1 MKTGKGW
8 TSQISQDNQESKR
21 RILGSLAFGEWVSEL
36 SRTQVFLVVGEHKF
50 ENPSA
55 GRMIHD
61 TLVQS
66 ISILKLKIK

>member
-1 MKTGKGW
+1 M
-8 TSQISQDNQESKR
+8 
-21 RILGSLAFGEWVSEL
+21 AFGEGVSEL

>member
-1 MKTGKGW
+1 MKKGKGR
-8 TSQISQDNQESKR
+8 TSQMSQDNQESKR
-21 RILGSLAFGEWVSEL
+21 RMLGPLAFGEWVSEL
-36 SRTQVFLVVGEHKF
+36 SRTQVFLVVGQHKF

-55 GRMIHD
+55 GRMIND